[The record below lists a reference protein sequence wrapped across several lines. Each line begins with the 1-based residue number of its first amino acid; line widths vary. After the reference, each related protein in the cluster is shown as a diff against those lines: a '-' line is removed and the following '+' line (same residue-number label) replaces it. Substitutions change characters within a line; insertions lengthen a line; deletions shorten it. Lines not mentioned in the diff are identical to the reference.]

1 MGALLYKSPCI
12 NAVKRPTLNRKL
24 FVSTVK
30 YMLIKFNT
38 QKKRRRK
45 FALSPYAYLL
55 FFDNCT
61 TIVSAIG

>member
-12 NAVKRPTLNRKL
+12 KAVKRPTLNRKL

-38 QKKRRRK
+38 QKKEDEN
-45 FALSPYAYLL
+45 SPSLHMPIYY
-55 FFDNCT
+55 FSI
-61 TIVSAIG
+61 IVRPL